1 MGLFDKLKNE
11 FIDIIDWLDPS
22 NNTIVYRFPRYQNE
36 IKMGAKLTV
45 RESQVAV
52 FINEGQIADIF
63 QPGMY
68 TLSTQNMPILATL
81 KGWKYGFNSPFKA
94 EVYFVNTKKFLDNKW
109 GTPNPVMV
117 RDPEFGPVRLRAFGV
132 YEYRVEDAGKFIK
145 DIVGTDGDFTVEKIN
160 NQLRNII
167 ITRFSDAVAESK
179 IPVLDMASNYN
190 EFSEKIGQ
198 VIIDEY
204 KEYGLN
210 MTKFLVSNISLPEEV
225 EKAMDKRSSMG
236 VLGDLNRYTQF
247 QAANAMEAAATAPG
261 GSAAGSGM
269 GMGMGFAM
277 AGQMMNAMNPMM
289 NQQQQMYQQPQQGGY
304 QQQQPMAPPPM
315 PAQSTFFVA
324 VNGQQ
329 SGPFDM
335 NALSSMVANGQLTKD
350 TLVWKQGMPAWA
362 AAGTVQELSSLFGAV
377 PPPMPGMPPVPPQ
390 M

>member
-1 MGLFDKLKNE
+1 MGLFNKLKNE

-145 DIVGTDGDFTVEKIN
+145 DIVGIDGDFTVEKIN

-247 QAANAMEAAATAPG
+247 QAANAMEAAATNPG
-261 GSAAGSGM
+261 GGAAASGM

>member
-1 MGLFDKLKNE
+1 MGLFNKLKNE

-52 FINEGQIADIF
+52 FINEGQIADIY

-68 TLSTQNMPILATL
+68 TLTTENMPILATL

-109 GTPNPVMV
+109 GTPNPIMV

-247 QAANAMEAAATAPG
+247 QAANAMEAAATNPG
-261 GSAAGSGM
+261 GGAAASGM

-277 AGQMMNAMNPMM
+277 AGQMMNAMNP
-289 NQQQQMYQQPQQGGY
+289 QQNMYQQPQQPQY
-304 QQQQPMAPPPM
+304 QQQQPVAPPPM
-315 PAQSTFFVA
+315 PAQSAYFVA

-335 NALSSMVANGQLTKD
+335 NTLSTMAANGQLTKD
-350 TLVWKQGMPAWA
+350 SLVWKQGMPSWA
-362 AAGTVQELSSLFGAV
+362 AAGTVQELSALFGAV
-377 PPPMPGMPPVPPQ
+377 PPPMPGMPPMPPQ

>member
-1 MGLFDKLKNE
+1 MGLFNKLKNE

-236 VLGDLNRYTQF
+236 VLGDLNKYTQF
-247 QAANAMEAAATAPG
+247 QAANAMEAAATNPG
-261 GSAAGSGM
+261 GGAAASGM

>member
-1 MGLFDKLKNE
+1 MGLFNKLKNE

-247 QAANAMEAAATAPG
+247 QAANAMEAAATNPG
-261 GSAAGSGM
+261 GGAAASGM

-362 AAGTVQELSSLFGAV
+362 AAGTLQELSSLFGAV

>member
-1 MGLFDKLKNE
+1 MGLFNKLKNE

-68 TLSTQNMPILATL
+68 TLSTQNMPILSTL

-247 QAANAMEAAATAPG
+247 QAANAMEAAATNPG
-261 GSAAGSGM
+261 GGAAASGM

-277 AGQMMNAMNPMM
+277 AGQMMNAMNP
-289 NQQQQMYQQPQQGGY
+289 QQNMYQQPQQPMY
-304 QQQQPMAPPPM
+304 QQQQPVAPPPM
-315 PAQSTFFVA
+315 PAQSTYFVA

>member
-1 MGLFDKLKNE
+1 
-11 FIDIIDWLDPS
+11 
-22 NNTIVYRFPRYQNE
+22 
-36 IKMGAKLTV
+36 
-45 RESQVAV
+45 
-52 FINEGQIADIF
+52 
-63 QPGMY
+63 MY

-247 QAANAMEAAATAPG
+247 QAANAMEAAATNPG
-261 GSAAGSGM
+261 GGAAASGM

>member
-1 MGLFDKLKNE
+1 MGLFNKLKNE

-247 QAANAMEAAATAPG
+247 QAANAMEAAATNPG
-261 GSAAGSGM
+261 GGAAASGM

-335 NALSSMVANGQLTKD
+335 NALSSMVVNGQLTKD

>member
-1 MGLFDKLKNE
+1 MGLFTKLKNE
-11 FIDIIDWLDPS
+11 FIDIIEWLDPT
-22 NNTIVYRFPRYQNE
+22 NNTIVYRFERYQNE

-52 FINEGQIADIF
+52 FINEGQIADVF

-132 YEYRVEDAGKFIK
+132 YEYRVEDAAKFIK

-247 QAANAMEAAATAPG
+247 QAANAMEAAATNPG
-261 GSAAGSGM
+261 GGAAASGM

-315 PAQSTFFVA
+315 PAASTFFVA
-324 VNGQQ
+324 LNGQQ

-335 NALSSMVANGQLTKD
+335 NALSSMVANGQLTKE

>member
-1 MGLFDKLKNE
+1 MGLFNKLKNE

-247 QAANAMEAAATAPG
+247 QAANAMEAAATNPG
-261 GSAAGSGM
+261 GGAAASGM

-324 VNGQQ
+324 VSGQQ

>member
-190 EFSEKIGQ
+190 EFSEKIGK

-289 NQQQQMYQQPQQGGY
+289 NQQQQMYQQ
-304 QQQQPMAPPPM
+304 QQQPVAPPPM
-315 PAQSTFFVA
+315 PAPSTYFVA

-335 NALSSMVANGQLTKD
+335 NTLSTMIKNGQVNKD

-362 AAGTVQELSSLFGAV
+362 AAGSVQELSALFGAV

-390 M
+390 L

>member
-1 MGLFDKLKNE
+1 MGLFNKLKNE

-68 TLSTQNMPILATL
+68 TLSTQNMPILSTL

-247 QAANAMEAAATAPG
+247 QAANAMEAAATNPG
-261 GSAAGSGM
+261 GGAAASGM

-390 M
+390 I

>member
-1 MGLFDKLKNE
+1 MGLFTKLKNE
-11 FIDIIDWLDPS
+11 FIDIIEWLDPS
-22 NNTIVYRFPRYQNE
+22 NNTIVYRFERYQNE

-52 FINEGQIADIF
+52 FINEGQIADVF

-132 YEYRVEDAGKFIK
+132 YEYRVEDAAKFIK

-247 QAANAMEAAATAPG
+247 QAANAMEAAATNPG
-261 GSAAGSGM
+261 GGAAASGM

-277 AGQMMNAMNPMM
+277 AGQMMNAMNPM
-289 NQQQQMYQQPQQGGY
+289 QQQMYQQPQQGGY
-304 QQQQPMAPPPM
+304 QQQQPVAPPPM

-335 NALSSMVANGQLTKD
+335 NTLSSMVANGQLTKD
-350 TLVWKQGMPAWA
+350 TLVWKQGMPSWA
-362 AAGTVQELSSLFGAV
+362 AAGSVQELSSLFGAV

>member
-1 MGLFDKLKNE
+1 MGLFNKLKNE

-68 TLSTQNMPILATL
+68 TLSTQNMPILSTL

-247 QAANAMEAAATAPG
+247 QAANAMEAAATNPG
-261 GSAAGSGM
+261 GGAAASGM

>member
-1 MGLFDKLKNE
+1 MGLFTKLKNE
-11 FIDIIDWLDPS
+11 FIDIIEWLDPT
-22 NNTIVYRFPRYQNE
+22 NNTIVYRFERYQNE

-52 FINEGQIADIF
+52 FINEGQIADVF

-68 TLSTQNMPILATL
+68 TLTTQNMPILATL

-132 YEYRVEDAGKFIK
+132 YEYRVEDAAKFIK

-247 QAANAMEAAATAPG
+247 QAANAMEAAATTPG
-261 GSAAGSGM
+261 GGAAASGM

-289 NQQQQMYQQPQQGGY
+289 NQQQMYQQPQQGGY

-315 PAQSTFFVA
+315 PAASTFFVA

-335 NALSSMVANGQLTKD
+335 NTLSTMVKNGQLTKD

-362 AAGTVQELSSLFGAV
+362 AAGSVQELSSLFGAV

>member
-1 MGLFDKLKNE
+1 MGLFNKLKNE

-52 FINEGQIADIF
+52 FINEGQIADIY

-68 TLSTQNMPILATL
+68 TLTTENMPILSTL

-247 QAANAMEAAATAPG
+247 QAANAMEAAATNPG
-261 GSAAGSGM
+261 GGAAASGM

-277 AGQMMNAMNPMM
+277 AGQMMNAMNP
-289 NQQQQMYQQPQQGGY
+289 QQNMYQQPQQPMY
-304 QQQQPMAPPPM
+304 QQQQPVAPPPM
-315 PAQSTFFVA
+315 PAQSTYFVA

>member
-1 MGLFDKLKNE
+1 MGLFNKLKNE

-247 QAANAMEAAATAPG
+247 QAANAMEAAATNPG
-261 GSAAGSGM
+261 GGAAASGM

-277 AGQMMNAMNPMM
+277 AGQMMNVMNPMM

>member
-1 MGLFDKLKNE
+1 MGLFTKLKNE
-11 FIDIIDWLDPS
+11 FIDIIEWLDPT
-22 NNTIVYRFPRYQNE
+22 NNTIVYRFERYQNE

-52 FINEGQIADIF
+52 FINEGQIADVF

-132 YEYRVEDAGKFIK
+132 YEYRVEDAAKFIK

-247 QAANAMEAAATAPG
+247 QAANAMEAAATNPG
-261 GSAAGSGM
+261 GGAAASGM

-315 PAQSTFFVA
+315 PAASTFFVA

-335 NALSSMVANGQLTKD
+335 NALSSMVANGQLTKE

>member
-1 MGLFDKLKNE
+1 MGLFNKLKNE
-11 FIDIIDWLDPS
+11 FIDIIDWKDPS
-22 NNTIVYRFPRYQNE
+22 NNTIVYRFPRYQDE

-68 TLSTQNMPILATL
+68 TLSTQNMPILSTL

-117 RDPEFGPVRLRAFGV
+117 RDAEFGPVRLRAFGV

-179 IPVLDMASNYN
+179 IPILDMASNYN

-198 VIIDEY
+198 IIIDEY

-247 QAANAMEAAATAPG
+247 QAANAMEAAATNPG
-261 GSAAGSGM
+261 GGAAASGM

-277 AGQMMNAMNPMM
+277 AGQMMNAMNP
-289 NQQQQMYQQPQQGGY
+289 QQQQQQQYQQA
-304 QQQQPMAPPPM
+304 QQPAVAPPPI
-315 PAQSTFFVA
+315 PAQTTYFVA

-329 SGPFDM
+329 TGPFDM
-335 NALSSMVANGQLTKD
+335 NTLSSMVANGQLTRE
-350 TLVWKQGMPAWA
+350 TMVWKQGMPSWS
-362 AAGTVQELSSLFGAV
+362 AAGTLQELAPLFGAV
-377 PPPMPGMPPVPPQ
+377 PPPIPGM
-390 M
+390 